1 MMASYRAEPRRSTR
15 NQTREEKQAL
25 ENALALSLGHAG
37 STEDAAVPC
46 TPSGRKREVI
56 SKAPMTPPKKPKTVQ
71 IVAATPNGDA
81 WLKPSPGWE
90 VRLNQTN
97 TKVSKESVARS
108 VSVTVKQ
115 WLQDGL
121 YAGDKDLQART
132 ERFAAIE
139 ASWLGQVQRGRE
151 KDHLIRP
158 PPAGM
163 EYVYFHNGKALLV
176 LGTGDA
182 PYHQQPRK
190 TPRKTPREEKL
201 ARSPPNKDKS
211 HKYESSPEAVTGS
224 NKLLRLPVPEFSPHV
239 DSGLQASVDSSAV
252 ARSRDI
258 LGPGS
263 SDLDHVPLRDWNNL
277 AASSVVARPESSAL
291 FPPIKTVRVG
301 FSFGPISALV
311 QYRYGRNSP
320 NQKSATQEEA
330 FAARPSIK
338 ILVPDTL
345 KGLLVDDWENITKNN
360 QLVPIP
366 HPTPVS
372 KILEDYVNY
381 EKPQRPENSASVD
394 ILEET
399 VAGLKEY
406 FDKSLGRILLYR

>member
-1 MMASYRAEPRRSTR
+1 MASYSTERRRSTR
-15 NQTREEKQAL
+15 NQAREEKRAL
-25 ENALALSLGHAG
+25 EDALALSLENADGTGNAP
-37 STEDAAVPC
+37 VPS
-46 TPSGRKREVI
+46 TPSSCKRKV
-56 SKAPMTPPKKPKTVQ
+56 SDDAPTTPPKKPKT
-71 IVAATPNGDA
+71 IRSAAGTPNGDTGQ
-81 WLKPSPGWE
+81 KSYSGWE
-90 VRLNQTN
+90 AKLGLTN
-97 TKVSKESVARS
+97 AKVTKETAARS
-108 VSVTVKQ
+108 VSMTVKQ

-121 YAGDKDLQART
+121 YADDKDLQVRT
-132 ERFAAIE
+132 GRYAAKE

-151 KDHLIRP
+151 KDHLIKLP
-158 PPAGM
+158 PVDM
-163 EYVYFHNGKALLV
+163 KYVYFQNDRAVLAL
-176 LGTGDA
+176 GAGDA

-190 TPRKTPREEKL
+190 TPRKIPQEKNL
-201 ARSPPNKDKS
+201 ASSPPNENKS
-211 HKYESSPEAVTGS
+211 HKPESSPEAATGS
-224 NKLLRLPVPEFSPHV
+224 SKLLKLPKPEFSSHV
-239 DSGLQASVDSSAV
+239 DSGARAPVDDSVAATLRDLLRPNSRDLANVSLRNRMSLAASSAV
-252 ARSRDI
+252 AK
-258 LGPGS
+258 
-263 SDLDHVPLRDWNNL
+263 
-277 AASSVVARPESSAL
+277 PESSAL

-301 FSFGPISALV
+301 FSFGPISALM
-311 QYRYGRNSP
+311 QDRNGQSSS
-320 NQKSATQEEA
+320 NQESGTQEEA

-381 EKPQRPENSASVD
+381 EKPQRPENSASID